1 MKFYD
6 YMKRHKVIN
15 DEDLAFV
22 KDRED
27 SLYGDRR
34 LDLNSDRFTLIREVG
49 HRLYGLDKNS
59 IVYSAHKSF
68 DTLPLNNPD
77 MNRRGLHLFRM
88 IFSRYRYPKAQDT
101 NFDTSGL
108 VIQRDFLKDEF
119 VKLKG
124 TVSNIVDSEKVTI
137 IKITNHKMLL

>member
-6 YMKRHKVIN
+6 YMKKHKVIN

-22 KDRED
+22 KVRED
-27 SLYGDRR
+27 DLYGDQRV
-34 LDLNSDRFTLIREVG
+34 DLNSDRFTLIQEVG
-49 HRLYGLDKNS
+49 KKLYGIEKNS

-88 IFSRYRYPKAQDT
+88 IFSR
-101 NFDTSGL
+101 S
-108 VIQRDFLKDEF
+108 
-119 VKLKG
+119 
-124 TVSNIVDSEKVTI
+124 VSYTHLTLPTTPYV
-137 IKITNHKMLL
+137 